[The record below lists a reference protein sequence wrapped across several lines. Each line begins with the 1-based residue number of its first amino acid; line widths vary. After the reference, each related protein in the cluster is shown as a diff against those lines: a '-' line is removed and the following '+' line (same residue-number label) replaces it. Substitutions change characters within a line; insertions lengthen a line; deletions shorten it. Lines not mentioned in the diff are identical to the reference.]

1 MLWKQLVIDEKLDK
15 KIEELKQKLGYSA
28 KWRVIEKA
36 LELLE
41 EHITPNPQRLVL
53 KVKYAFEEEK
63 LKVPSNLPALI
74 KILFFLLDD
83 EELEEREKNEI
94 IGQLILECQKK
105 MKEVKENKRIEM
117 NGMVGE

>member
-83 EELEEREKNEI
+83 EELEEREK
-94 IGQLILECQKK
+94 
-105 MKEVKENKRIEM
+105 MKSLDN
-117 NGMVGE
+117 